1 LKGGTMTGKTRSSLL
16 SFAIIAVLLF
26 GALSP
31 TTAYADDGTPPD
43 TPPTE
48 APVDPTGPAPETTAE
63 PISTSDEVPAEPT
76 DSAPEAT
83 AEPTGTPD
91 EATPEPTDPAPEAT
105 AEPTGTPD
113 EVPAEPTDSAPEATA
128 EPTDTSSETS
138 AEDVEASTP
147 PPTEETAP
155 VAEET
160 ASLPDASILD
170 EIPDNTDVV
179 VLDAEGQSQSLATQD
194 AADAIAEKDPIWCP
208 QGQDPT
214 PGANGCTPSFNSF
227 KALLTFLSGNAS
239 YQGAGTIYIQAG
251 VFVTGGQNNFNS
263 PDYDLS
269 NIRDYDLTL
278 TGGWDPATNT
288 VDPASTSTFRVPFL
302 IGTSANPWGGSIII
316 NNITIDKSDG
326 TSLVLYSQEDIRLSN
341 VNITNAHNNG
351 AGADLN
357 AGGNVTINNS
367 NFNRNKTAGA
377 IIRAGRNIA
386 IANSSFSNPTA
397 GRQQI
402 TGLDIVNGG
411 TVALLNV
418 TVNNNREAGANI
430 NSAGRVTIS
439 NGFFSGT
446 KAFQGSGASRVF
458 VGYGLQVVTPDAI
471 DLINVEAN
479 DNFLWGASL
488 QAGGDVAIRDAFF
501 NANTTESPGFID
513 DTGLLIT
520 SGGSVAL
527 NNVQANDNRLIGASI
542 DAVGDVAIRDSTF
555 SNNNGML
562 ISSGGAPTFYGYGL
576 QVFSQ
581 GDIALFLVTAS
592 DNMLFGAHLDAGGNV
607 RVSSSSFNNQTSG
620 STTDQTGRG
629 LEVISAGNI
638 VLDNVVID
646 NNQTFGADLQ
656 AGGDIFLDSVTAT
669 NNGLDGV
676 DAQGSCTAVFLGD
689 GTYSNNGQYGLSVTN
704 AVLNQSGTAVF
715 ANNGAGDIF
724 EDPGSCVFNTPITN
738 NTGSALTG
746 SGNSAGSVP
755 MSAALTANPVQGTL
769 QQRNS
774 FYSGTVSFIPAT
786 GIVSTHATSNRFV
799 AITGTTSGVVQLTLF
814 TGQYAYMY
822 SDSGVLHIITFS
834 PSSNSL
840 AMDGLTIVP
849 NDKAVKI
856 SFNVTLQ

>member
-1 LKGGTMTGKTRSSLL
+1 MTGKTRSTLL
-16 SFAIIAVLLF
+16 SFAIITVLLF

-48 APVDPTGPAPETTAE
+48 APVDPTDP
-63 PISTSDEVPAEPT
+63 
-76 DSAPEAT
+76 APEAT
-83 AEPTGTPD
+83 AEPAGSAPETIAEPTGAPE
-91 EATPEPTDPAPEAT
+91 EATAEPTDPAPEAT
-105 AEPTGTPD
+105 AEPASTPD
-113 EVPAEPTDSAPEATA
+113 VAS
-128 EPTDTSSETS
+128 
-138 AEDVEASTP
+138 VEAGSEGGAPDEESATP
-147 PPTEETAP
+147 PPTEETTP
-155 VAEET
+155 PAEET
-160 ASLPDASILD
+160 AATQDLSILD
-170 EIPDNTDVV
+170 EVPDNTDVV
-179 VLDAEGQSQSLATQD
+179 VLDAEGQSQSLATQE

-227 KALLTFLSGNAS
+227 KALLTFLSGNVD
-239 YQGAGTIYIQAG
+239 YQGAGTIYIQEG
-251 VFVTGGQNNFNS
+251 VFVTGGQNDFNS

-269 NIRDYDLTL
+269 NIRDFDLTV
-278 TGGWDPATNT
+278 TGGWNPATNT

-302 IGTSANPWGGSIII
+302 IGTSANPWGGSITI

-326 TSLVLYSQEDIRLSN
+326 TSLVLYTQNDIRLSN

-446 KAFQGSGASRVF
+446 KAFKGSGASREF

-488 QAGGDVAIRDAFF
+488 QAGGDIAIRDAFF
-501 NANTTESPGFID
+501 NANTTESPSFID

-542 DAVGDVAIRDSTF
+542 DAVGDVAIRNSTF

-592 DNMLFGAHLDAGGNV
+592 NNMLFGAHLDAGGNV
-607 RVSSSSFNNQTSG
+607 RVSSSSFSNQTSG

-638 VLDNVVID
+638 ILDNVLID
-646 NNQTFGADLQ
+646 NNQMFGANLQ
-656 AGGDIFLDSVTAT
+656 AGGDIFLDAVTAT

-704 AVLNQSGTAVF
+704 AALNQSGTAVF
-715 ANNGAGDIF
+715 ANNGTGDIF
-724 EDPGSCVFNTPITN
+724 EDPGSCVFNTTN
-738 NTGSALTG
+738 NTGGVNNTG
-746 SGNSAGSVP
+746 SVSAPV
-755 MSAALTANPVQGTL
+755 TFTTNPVQVPM
-769 QQRNS
+769 QQRKS
-774 FYSGTVSFIPAT
+774 FYSGPVNFAPAAGVGSQT
-786 GIVSTHATSNRFV
+786 PAGNYFLAV
-799 AITGTTSGVVQLTLF
+799 TGTTRGVVRLHMF
-814 TGQYAYMY
+814 TGNYAAIY
-822 SDSGVLHIITFS
+822 SDSGVLHVITFS

-840 AMDGLTIVP
+840 VMDGLTIVP
-849 NDKAVKI
+849 NDKAVR
-856 SFNVTLQ
+856 SFNVTLR